1 MRTHRLVIDCNC
13 KEYADYMENEI
24 LHVDFCDLTHW
35 YCGLDD
41 AGEDTPDICV
51 IYRGVYNPNRIYVEV
66 DLKKSGMTEKDLQIY
81 QRFEGPYVFHDSTGN
96 IHANSG
102 FIEKYPNC
110 DSWKA
115 ESVKIEHIV

>member
-1 MRTHRLVIDCNC
+1 
-13 KEYADYMENEI
+13 
-24 LHVDFCDLTHW
+24 
-35 YCGLDD
+35 
-41 AGEDTPDICV
+41 
-51 IYRGVYNPNRIYVEV
+51 
-66 DLKKSGMTEKDLQIY
+66 MTEKDLQIY